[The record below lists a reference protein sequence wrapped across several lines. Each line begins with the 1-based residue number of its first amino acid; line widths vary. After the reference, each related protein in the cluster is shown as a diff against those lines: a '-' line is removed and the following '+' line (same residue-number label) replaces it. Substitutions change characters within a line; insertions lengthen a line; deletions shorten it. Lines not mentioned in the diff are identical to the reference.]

1 MSVRYMNSIDSGGR
15 PHQKGAVQASRQMQD
30 WTRGM
35 EISCSRQRSV
45 IDEKRT
51 VLPAFSA
58 QGIRRDVLAAALA
71 LLLILFAG
79 ILCADLEALYAG
91 GERIGKL
98 SAGIASLEDTNALLR
113 DRLSVAMSHPVLVR
127 QAEAPEEGADL
138 FIIQSTV
145 PES

>member
-79 ILCADLEALYAG
+79 ARTWKRCMPAG
-91 GERIGKL
+91 KG
-98 SAGIASLEDTNALLR
+98 SVSFPPASRRWRTQTPC
-113 DRLSVAMSHPVLVR
+113 SGTGSPS
-127 QAEAPEEGADL
+127 P
-138 FIIQSTV
+138 
-145 PES
+145 